1 MSKKILI
8 LGAGNSQID
17 LINYCKSIGLETFG
31 CSYTNTDTGIPLLDN
46 FAQINIIDHE
56 KIKDYF
62 TENNIDYI
70 YSVGSDIAVPTVCK
84 VAEATDKFSFVS
96 SKTAEVCCNKHLMR
110 KALGDSKFNLEYFVC
125 SSLSDIKKSNIF
137 PAILKPVDSQGQRG
151 VYLVNN
157 EDDLKKHFDKSIAY
171 SKSNTVIVEKYVCGS
186 EISVNAY
193 IKNGE
198 VIFSIISDRE
208 SFDNLPGGIIKA
220 HHLPSKF
227 ENTAVA
233 DKINELVKE
242 AVYKFEINNG
252 PVYFQIKVADNHPYL
267 IEVTPRL
274 DGCHMWNLINNYCN
288 VNLLELTMNHFL
300 GKDIKIENFA
310 PINHPIHLDFFCE
323 PPNTLFDADK
333 YQKYVADHSFMYYK
347 SGDTVKKLNGYM
359 EKCGYRIYKSPCK
372 IGVVGGSGFVGQ
384 SFAEQYKNDFEIFN
398 ISRQKGAVN
407 EYSSKELEEALL
419 GCDSVIILA
428 AKKVNPK
435 EDQNLELYLDNV
447 TIVENTLNA
456 CKKLGIKNIV
466 FTSSRCV
473 YSNQQNSPIP
483 ENSKIEPINYYG
495 ISKSNAEQLCI
506 SYNEKF
512 NMNIKILR
520 IAQIISKDKN
530 GYMIDKFISNALVN
544 QPLTIYGKSLGKRDY
559 IYIKDVCKA
568 IYLSLLRLEQAGIFN
583 IGSGIGTSSKE
594 LAQAI
599 INGFESS
606 SDIVALE
613 DKPEDTSITFLDTTK
628 AKNVLGFEC
637 DFSLNDAFKSLNEK
651 M

>member
-1 MSKKILI
+1 M
-8 LGAGNSQID
+8 
-17 LINYCKSIGLETFG
+17 
-31 CSYTNTDTGIPLLDN
+31 
-46 FAQINIIDHE
+46 
-56 KIKDYF
+56 
-62 TENNIDYI
+62 
-70 YSVGSDIAVPTVCK
+70 
-84 VAEATDKFSFVS
+84 
-96 SKTAEVCCNKHLMR
+96 
-110 KALGDSKFNLEYFVC
+110 
-125 SSLSDIKKSNIF
+125 
-137 PAILKPVDSQGQRG
+137 
-151 VYLVNN
+151 NN

-300 GKDIKIENFA
+300 G
-310 PINHPIHLDFFCE
+310 
-323 PPNTLFDADK
+323 NTLFDADK

-398 ISRQKGAVN
+398 ISRQNGAVN
-407 EYSSKELEEALL
+407 EYIPKELEEALL

-435 EDQNLELYLDNV
+435 EDQNLDCILIML
-447 TIVENTLNA
+447 
-456 CKKLGIKNIV
+456 
-466 FTSSRCV
+466 
-473 YSNQQNSPIP
+473 
-483 ENSKIEPINYYG
+483 
-495 ISKSNAEQLCI
+495 QLL
-506 SYNEKF
+506 KT
-512 NMNIKILR
+512 R
-520 IAQIISKDKN
+520 
-530 GYMIDKFISNALVN
+530 
-544 QPLTIYGKSLGKRDY
+544 
-559 IYIKDVCKA
+559 
-568 IYLSLLRLEQAGIFN
+568 
-583 IGSGIGTSSKE
+583 
-594 LAQAI
+594 
-599 INGFESS
+599 
-606 SDIVALE
+606 
-613 DKPEDTSITFLDTTK
+613 
-628 AKNVLGFEC
+628 
-637 DFSLNDAFKSLNEK
+637 
-651 M
+651 